1 MSTTSITQYRE
12 DFLKNFTQNVS
23 NASLL
28 NVAAG
33 LAEKNNRQTLFR
45 YRKLNSYTM
54 EEILKQQVYLAQPQ
68 DFDDIFDSRY
78 TIPDLKTYEKA
89 EAAFA
94 LSNALKDKNP
104 DMMKNYNDYVA
115 YYSAINNMADERLR
129 IAAFTQTNM
138 NIPMWYYYAKK
149 HKGICIEYDLTDFN
163 SKNLSSPEV
172 ILLPVIYPDDK
183 TANTYRCSNYEEN
196 HENVMLVRNALVK
209 NKNWNFEKEWR
220 LISVERPDIY
230 QHLKIQAIYFGLKT
244 AEVDK
249 RLILQ
254 FNKDYNLGIDIYQ
267 MTFNNVKFEAKKI
280 I

>member
-1 MSTTSITQYRE
+1 MLPSPS
-12 DFLKNFTQNVS
+12 FKP
-23 NASLL
+23 
-28 NVAAG
+28 
-33 LAEKNNRQTLFR
+33 TLR
-45 YRKLNSYTM
+45 S
-54 EEILKQQVYLAQPQ
+54 LKQIIVYLAQPQ

-94 LSNALKDKNP
+94 LSN
-104 DMMKNYNDYVA
+104 
-115 YYSAINNMADERLR
+115 
-129 IAAFTQTNM
+129 M
-138 NIPMWYYYAKK
+138 NIPMWYYYAKE

-163 SKNLSSPEV
+163 AKNLSSPEV

-183 TANTYRCSNYEEN
+183 TANTYRCSTYEEN

-220 LISVERPDIY
+220 LISVERPNIY

-244 AEVDK
+244 EEVDK

-267 MTFNNVKFEAKKI
+267 MTFNNVKFEAKNI